1 MAAHKLEL
9 TAARSEEI
17 QRVYREYRDVGL
29 STERA
34 DFEAAQT
41 AITRLYERI
50 GRKCPYFVRLDS
62 PLAAELYIDLYCRTF
77 PMAQKLSKDQ
87 LRGQLVE
94 QLWGQLGGQLWGQ
107 LRGQLRDQLWDQ
119 SLRYMGTRFSGA
131 WDSYLWAWG
140 DGGRRIGAV
149 YPPALNAA
157 LDDHIAVSRSIGWWY
172 PFDEFCVL
180 TGRPDVVALDDRARL
195 HSIAG
200 PALRYRDG
208 YALHAVHGVRVPA
221 WIIER
226 KEKITT
232 TKIDAE
238 TNAEI
243 RRVMVE
249 QYGQDKYLLD
259 SGATLVQRDQ
269 AGILYR
275 KELPGD
281 EPIVMVRVLN
291 STPEPDGVMSREEA
305 VETFGGAARA
315 AIDAPEGSRFKQY
328 MIRVPPTVCTA
339 HEAVAWTFG
348 LEAETY
354 HPAVES

>member
-1 MAAHKLEL
+1 MNAPKLQI

-29 STERA
+29 STEPA

-41 AITRLYERI
+41 AITRLYERV
-50 GRKCPYFVRLDS
+50 GRKRPYFVQLDS
-62 PLAAELYIDLYCRTF
+62 PLAAELYIDLYCRAF
-77 PMAQKLSKDQ
+77 PIAKKLSKGQLRDQ
-87 LRGQLVE
+87 LWG
-94 QLWGQLGGQLWGQ
+94 QLWGQLGGQLGGQ
-107 LRGQLRDQLWDQ
+107 LRGQ
-119 SLRYMGTRFSGA
+119 SLRYMGTWFSGA

-238 TNAEI
+238 ANAEI

-249 QYGQDKYLLD
+249 LYGQDKYLLD
-259 SGATLVQRDQ
+259 SGAAFAQRDQ
-269 AGILYR
+269 VGLLYR

-291 STPEPDGVMSREEA
+291 STAESDGVMSREEA
-305 VETFGGAARA
+305 IEAFGEAARA
-315 AIDAPEGSRFKQY
+315 AIDAPEG
-328 MIRVPPTVCTA
+328 
-339 HEAVAWTFG
+339 
-348 LEAETY
+348 
-354 HPAVES
+354 